1 MALSDPYAHTEG
13 CSSFQSTLS
22 CVRAPSVSQ
31 TALRDSRA
39 GGRWDAEQNACAAV
53 TVGMLVLEGT
63 DPSAPP
69 SVLGFP
75 SPHNLEGNWSG
86 SLQGRISLTRPS
98 PPLAK
103 TFYAAGS

>member
-1 MALSDPYAHTEG
+1 MALSDPCAHTEG

-39 GGRWDAEQNACAAV
+39 GGRSDAEQNACAAV
-53 TVGMLVLEGT
+53 TVGMLVTEGT

-75 SPHNLEGNWSG
+75 SPDKLVWKSSGKNLFN
-86 SLQGRISLTRPS
+86 T
-98 PPLAK
+98 
-103 TFYAAGS
+103 TFCPAR